1 MKKTNDGTYW
11 ASKKLKNGQTA
22 MMLFSLDYGWD
33 KKPYYNVGFVVAN
46 NRKQCMRWYNGEVN
60 SIGYR
65 ETGKGTNP
73 KELVQFGIE
82 TLKEFIEFMQSIKR
96 HGEIWIEPADKKRME
111 AYKKILA
118 KHFDDFYYNNTA
130 IWREI

>member
-22 MMLFSLDYGWD
+22 MMLFSGDIGWD
-33 KKPYYNVGFVVAN
+33 GKLYYNVGFVVAN

-60 SIGYR
+60 SIGHR

-73 KELVQFGIE
+73 KELIEFGVE
-82 TLKEFIEFMQSIKR
+82 TLHEFINFMESIKR
-96 HGEIWIEPADKKRME
+96 KGQLYIEPADKRRME

-118 KHFDDFYYNNTA
+118 KHFHNFYYNDTA
-130 IWREI
+130 IWREL